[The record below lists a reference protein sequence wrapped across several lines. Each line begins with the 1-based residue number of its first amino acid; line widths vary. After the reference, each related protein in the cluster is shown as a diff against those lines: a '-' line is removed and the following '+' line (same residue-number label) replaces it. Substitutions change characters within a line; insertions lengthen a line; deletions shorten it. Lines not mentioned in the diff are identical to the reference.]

1 MKVFYSFFS
10 KFFCSGKVKY
20 HSMRP
25 IELYPELLKKKSKE
39 VLVLDT
45 YVSVLMVEQICGS
58 CYLARIFKDC

>member
-1 MKVFYSFFS
+1 
-10 KFFCSGKVKY
+10 
-20 HSMRP
+20 MRP